1 MVSPEP
7 FPTDA
12 ELAGLKLFRSVDVAA
27 VRSRLHGCRVRS
39 LQSGQILIH
48 ADQPND
54 RLYMVLSGNLSIHLR
69 SPANPP
75 IVVLG
80 PGETVGELSL
90 IDKQPTSAFVVAQ
103 TACQVLVV
111 NENAMW
117 DLVQASHG
125 IALNLLGTLSHRLRY
140 DNRLIYEDREQL
152 RERVQELETEREALQ
167 HSEQR
172 YQTLYD
178 LNPTMFFT
186 VDRQGR
192 VLSANQLGAAEL
204 GYQVAEL
211 VGQPIARLYP
221 RGDRAYASRQLDRC
235 VADPGNIHR
244 WETRKVRKD
253 GSEFWVRET
262 ARAIVSRRHEPSV
275 LVVSEDITESRRRS
289 EQLAYHA
296 NHDALTGLVNRRAFE
311 ERLDHAIAVARAEQ
325 VEYALCY
332 LDLDQFKVIN
342 DTCGHVAGDEF
353 LRQVGRVLHS
363 VVSKRDTLAR
373 LGGDEFGVLME
384 RCQVDQA
391 KRVAYAVLDA
401 IDNLFLTW
409 DHRRFRVGISIG
421 LVPINSASESV
432 ESVLRAAD
440 AACYAAKEAGRNRIH
455 VYNQSD
461 PTPAQRHAHM
471 DWIDRIKHGLLNGN
485 FQLSYQPI
493 VALTNDSAPATCFE
507 VLLRMKGDNGTEIMP
522 DVFLPVAERFNLST
536 RIDYWVIS
544 HLLSLF
550 ESDPSRI
557 ARVDWCAI
565 NLSPHS
571 ISDLDFIQFFVDK
584 LKNSALPPRRICFDI
599 SEKSALSNMMAAR
612 HFMNSFRELGCRF
625 ALDDFGDGWSSL
637 AHLKHLSFDYLK
649 IGSDFTKGMAESPID
664 FAIVKAIDDIS
675 HAMRSK
681 TVVEAVESE
690 EILAALRDPRL
701 SIDYVQG
708 YAIQRPRPLGELF

>member
-7 FPTDA
+7 FPTDD
-12 ELAGLKLFRSVDVAA
+12 ELSRLKLFRSVDVAA
-27 VRSRLHGCRVRS
+27 ARSRLHGCVVRS
-39 LQSGQILIH
+39 LQPGQILIR

-54 RLYMVLSGNLSIHLR
+54 RLYLLLSGDLSVHLR

-90 IDKQPTSAFVVAQ
+90 IDEQPTSAFVVAQ
-103 TACQVLVV
+103 TACRVLVM
-111 NENAMW
+111 NESVMW
-117 DLVQASHG
+117 DLVRTSHAV
-125 IALNLLGTLSHRLRY
+125 ALNLLMTLSCRLRN
-140 DNRLIYEDREQL
+140 DNRLIYQDREQL
-152 RERVQELETEREALQ
+152 RRRVEELEAEREALQ

-192 VLSANQLGAAEL
+192 VLSANQLGAGEL
-204 GYQVAEL
+204 GYEVAEL
-211 VGQPIARLYP
+211 IGQPVALLYP
-221 RGDRAYASRQLDRC
+221 RDDRAYASSQLDRC
-235 VADPGNIHR
+235 VADPGTIHH
-244 WETRKVRKD
+244 WETRKLRKD
-253 GSEFWVRET
+253 GSELWVRET

-275 LVVSEDITESRRRS
+275 LVVAEDITESRRRS
-289 EQLAYHA
+289 EQLAYDA

-332 LDLDQFKVIN
+332 LDLDQFKLIN

-353 LRQVGRVLHS
+353 LRQIGRVLHG

-373 LGGDEFGVLME
+373 LGGDEFGVLLE

-401 IDNLFLTW
+401 VDNLFLTW
-409 DHRRFRVGISIG
+409 DNRRFRVGISIG
-421 LVPINSASESV
+421 LVPIDHASDSV

-455 VYNQSD
+455 VYDQSD
-461 PTPAQRHAHM
+461 PAPAQRHTHM
-471 DWIDRIKHGLLNGN
+471 DWIDSIKHSLANGN

-493 VALTNDSAPATCFE
+493 VALTNGSAGKTCFE
-507 VLLRMKGDNGTEIMP
+507 VLLRMKGDDDGEIMP
-522 DVFLPVAERFNLST
+522 DVFLPVAERFNLLT
-536 RIDYWVIS
+536 RIDYWVVS
-544 HLLSLF
+544 NLLSMF
-550 ESDPSRI
+550 EHDRSRI

-565 NLSPHS
+565 NISPHS
-571 ISDLDFIQFFVDK
+571 INDEDFIRFLVDK
-584 LKNSALPPRRICFDI
+584 LKSSALPPKQICFELT
-599 SEKSALSNMMAAR
+599 EKSTLSNMMAAR
-612 HFMNSFRELGCRF
+612 HFMESVRETGCRF

-649 IGSDFTKGMAESPID
+649 IGGDFTKGMLGSSID
-664 FAIVKAIDDIS
+664 FAIVKAINDVS
-675 HAMRSK
+675 QAMHSK

-708 YAIQRPRPLGELF
+708 YAIQRPRPLAELF